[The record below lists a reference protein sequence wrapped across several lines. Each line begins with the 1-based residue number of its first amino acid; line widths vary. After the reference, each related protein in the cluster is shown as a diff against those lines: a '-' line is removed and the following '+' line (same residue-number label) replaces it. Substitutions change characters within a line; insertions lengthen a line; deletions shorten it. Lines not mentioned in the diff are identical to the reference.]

1 MTTTRVVVG
10 LDGSDGSSRALQW
23 CIDHA
28 GALDAEVVAV
38 HALYLPVMLV
48 PDRAM
53 PSLLVESDAVVQE
66 RAEKDLEEWCQPLRD
81 AGTPYRARTAVG
93 AIAKVLDDVAIDE
106 GAELIAVGR
115 RGRGGFAELVLGSV
129 SHQLSHHAH
138 TPLLI
143 IPASEVPA

>member
-10 LDGSDGSSRALQW
+10 LDGSDGSRRALQW

-38 HALYLPVMLV
+38 HTFSIPVMLV
-48 PDRAM
+48 PERGM
-53 PSLLVESDAVVQE
+53 PELLVESDAVFREQIE
-66 RAEKDLEEWCQPLRD
+66 NELEQWCKPLRD
-81 AGTPYRARTAVG
+81 AGTPHRSRIANGPA
-93 AIAKVLDDVAIDE
+93 AKVLDDVATEE

-138 TPLLI
+138 TPVLI
-143 IPASEVPA
+143 IPAS